1 MSDKDLNEI
10 QTKIALLEK
19 DAKTGEQIHRR
30 LEIAIDKL
38 SDCAISLKGMLAQ
51 QEQKLTKAEQTDEDI
66 FITLEAR
73 RKEWD
78 NDLKELHSRITTNT
92 KELREHQIQ
101 SENNMLNELRHMR
114 QQLSERVGVLEKW
127 RWLIIGGSIII
138 GLMMSNPS
146 GNLWDFLN
154 QSLDFFHSFCYNIS
168 MSSYIDI
175 KFINLLSTRLPK
187 FKRKSEYLFNFR
199 CPHCGDSQKSLTKAR
214 GFVYKKE

>member
-1 MSDKDLNEI
+1 MADDLSKI
-10 QTKIALLEK
+10 KTDIALLKK
-19 DAKTGEQIHRR
+19 DAKTGELIHQR
-30 LEIAIDKL
+30 LEVAVDKL
-38 SDCAISLKGMLAQ
+38 SDCAISLKAMLAT

-146 GNLWDFLN
+146 GNIWE
-154 QSLDFFHSFCYNIS
+154 FFS
-168 MSSYIDI
+168 
-175 KFINLLSTRLPK
+175 
-187 FKRKSEYLFNFR
+187 
-199 CPHCGDSQKSLTKAR
+199 
-214 GFVYKKE
+214 

>member
-1 MSDKDLNEI
+1 MADDLNKI

-138 GLMMSNPS
+138 GLMMSNPN
-146 GNLWDFLN
+146 GNFWEFLN
-154 QSLDFFHSFCYNIS
+154 
-168 MSSYIDI
+168 
-175 KFINLLSTRLPK
+175 
-187 FKRKSEYLFNFR
+187 
-199 CPHCGDSQKSLTKAR
+199 
-214 GFVYKKE
+214 

>member
-19 DAKTGEQIHRR
+19 DAETGEKIHRR

-78 NDLKELHSRITTNT
+78 NDLKELHARITTNT

-154 QSLDFFHSFCYNIS
+154 
-168 MSSYIDI
+168 
-175 KFINLLSTRLPK
+175 
-187 FKRKSEYLFNFR
+187 
-199 CPHCGDSQKSLTKAR
+199 
-214 GFVYKKE
+214 

>member
-19 DAKTGEQIHRR
+19 DAETGEKIHRR

-146 GNLWDFLN
+146 GNIWE
-154 QSLDFFHSFCYNIS
+154 FFS
-168 MSSYIDI
+168 
-175 KFINLLSTRLPK
+175 
-187 FKRKSEYLFNFR
+187 
-199 CPHCGDSQKSLTKAR
+199 
-214 GFVYKKE
+214 

>member
-1 MSDKDLNEI
+1 MAADLSKI

-66 FITLEAR
+66 FITLESR

-78 NDLKELHSRITTNT
+78 NDLKELHARITTNT

-154 QSLDFFHSFCYNIS
+154 
-168 MSSYIDI
+168 
-175 KFINLLSTRLPK
+175 
-187 FKRKSEYLFNFR
+187 
-199 CPHCGDSQKSLTKAR
+199 
-214 GFVYKKE
+214 